1 MTGRQ
6 LDSRATV
13 PRPSTRQVSV
23 VIGTLV
29 VGAGILAWLI
39 TIDPGDR
46 TFLLA
51 TVLLAVTWTV
61 GALLTGRPV
70 AGHTASRLPRWAPA
84 PVVRPAL
91 LGVVA
96 GLVAIAVFVVGA
108 LIVVTIPSLG
118 DLVRSVLQ
126 HRDAGLF
133 GVVTLTLVAGA
144 SEELFFRGALYDVLR
159 GRHPI
164 VWSTVI
170 YTLTTVAT
178 GNWMLVFA
186 AAVLGAFTALL
197 RYLTDGVLAS
207 VLTHC
212 IWSAGMLLVLPLV
225 LG

>member
-1 MTGRQ
+1 MTEPTGET
-6 LDSRATV
+6 RAV
-13 PRPSTRQVSV
+13 PRPTTRQVTI
-23 VIGTLV
+23 VIATLI

-39 TIDPGDR
+39 TIEPGDR

-51 TVLLAVTWTV
+51 TVLLAAVWTI
-61 GALLTGRPV
+61 GAFLTGRPKM
-70 AGHTASRLPRWAPA
+70 GHPASRVPGRIALPA
-84 PVVRPAL
+84 V

-96 GLVAIAVFVVGA
+96 GLSVIVVFVVGA
-108 LIVVTIPSLG
+108 LIVTTIPSLRE
-118 DLVRSVLQ
+118 LVRSVLD
-126 HRDAGLF
+126 HRNAGLF

-164 VWSTVI
+164 VFSTLI

-186 AAVLGAFTALL
+186 ALVLGALTGTL
-197 RYLTDGVLAS
+197 RYLTDGILAS

-212 IWSAGMLLVLPLV
+212 IWSAGMLLALPAV